1 MKLKDYIEEIAMR
14 EVLERPETYV
24 NSEKSDIA
32 IRRVIEFLTEE
43 EGRTRLVPPDR
54 IDARRLLRALL
65 NVRPP
70 GRLPADILR
79 ELDRLLWTE
88 RVEAGIVLSNDIAP
102 ISESFGYPG
111 RHGDVLCLWQGD
123 ITRLEA
129 DAIVNAANKAL
140 LGCFSPLHAC
150 IDNCIHSAA
159 GPQLRED
166 CATIMAIQK
175 QPEPAGR
182 AKITRGYN
190 LPAHFVLHTVG
201 PIVQSD
207 LTDQHREALAACY
220 VACLDLAAEAG
231 GVNTIA
237 FCSISTGV
245 YGFPADEASP
255 IAVNTVSRWLDKNR
269 DVFGKIIFDV
279 YSQDDHEHY
288 RRLFTR

>member
-1 MKLKDYIEEIAMR
+1 MKLEDYREEIAIR
-14 EVLERPETYV
+14 EVLARPETYV
-24 NSEKSDIA
+24 TSEESDIA

-43 EGRTRLVPPDR
+43 EGRNRLVPSDR
-54 IDARRLLRALL
+54 NDSRRLLRGLL

-70 GRLPADILR
+70 GRLSGDILR

-88 RVEAGIVLSNDIAP
+88 RVEAGIVLSSGIVP

-111 RHGDVLCLWQGD
+111 RNGNVLCLWRGD

-129 DAIVNAANKAL
+129 DAIVNAANKEL
-140 LGCFSPLHAC
+140 LGCFTPLHTC

-175 QPEPAGR
+175 QPETAGR

-190 LPAHFVLHTVG
+190 LPARFVLHTVG
-201 PIVQSD
+201 PIVQSA
-207 LTDQHREALAACY
+207 LTEQHREALASCY

-231 GVNTIA
+231 GVDTIA

-245 YGFPADEASP
+245 YRFPADEAAL
-255 IAVNTVSRWLDKNR
+255 IAVNTVSQWLDTNR
-269 DVFGKIIFDV
+269 DVFRRIIFDV
-279 YSQDDHEHY
+279 YSRDDHEHY
-288 RRLFTR
+288 RRLFTG